1 MTSAS
6 IGTNVHLLR
15 GVVPEALEER
25 AEAPFKTAFSAQ
37 ISRFRRLLSTELGC
51 PHDQLVFDD
60 INDVH
65 CDHCGKDFT
74 G

>member
-6 IGTNVHLLR
+6 IDTHGHLLR
-15 GVVPEALEER
+15 GVVPQAV
-25 AEAPFKTAFSAQ
+25 AEPAQSPFQSAFTAQ
-37 ISRFRRLLSTELGC
+37 ISRFRCLLSKELGC
-51 PHDQLVFDD
+51 PHDRLVFDD

>member
-6 IGTNVHLLR
+6 IDTDVHL
-15 GVVPEALEER
+15 EEF
-25 AEAPFKTAFSAQ
+25 AESPFTSAFTAQ
-37 ISRFRRLLSTELGC
+37 ISRFRRLLSKELGC
-51 PHDQLVFDD
+51 THDQLVFDD

-65 CDHCGKDFT
+65 CSQCGKDFT

>member
-6 IGTNVHLLR
+6 IDSNVHLLR
-15 GVVPEALEER
+15 GVVPQAVGEPAQSR
-25 AEAPFKTAFSAQ
+25 FKSAFPTQ
-37 ISRFRRLLSTELGC
+37 ITRFRRLLSKELGC
-51 PHDQLVFDD
+51 PHDRLVFDD

>member
-1 MTSAS
+1 MSAFIDAVDEITGLPLKSAS
-6 IGTNVHLLR
+6 MARICR
-15 GVVPEALEER
+15 C
-25 AEAPFKTAFSAQ
+25 
-37 ISRFRRLLSTELGC
+37 RRVLSDELGC

>member
-6 IGTNVHLLR
+6 SESNVHLLR
-15 GVVPEALEER
+15 GVVPQAAGAA
-25 AEAPFKTAFSAQ
+25 AESPLKIAFSAQ
-37 ISRFRRLLSTELGC
+37 ISRFRRLLSKELGC
-51 PHDQLVFDD
+51 PHDRLVFDD

-65 CDHCGKDFT
+65 CEDCGKDFT

>member
-1 MTSAS
+1 MSAS
-6 IGTNVHLLR
+6 IDAVEEITELPLKSALLAR
-15 GVVPEALEER
+15 
-25 AEAPFKTAFSAQ
+25 
-37 ISRFRRLLSTELGC
+37 ISLFRRLLSDEVGC
-51 PHDQLVFDD
+51 PHDRLVFDE

>member
-6 IGTNVHLLR
+6 IKTDIHLPR
-15 GVVPEALEER
+15 GVGPDAVGAP
-25 AEAPFKTAFSAQ
+25 AEAPLTASTTQ
-37 ISRFRRLLSTELGC
+37 IGRFRRLWSKELGC
-51 PHDQLVFDD
+51 PHEKLVFDD

-65 CDHCGKDFT
+65 CDECGKDFT

>member
-1 MTSAS
+1 MSAS
-6 IGTNVHLLR
+6 IDAVEEITEFPLKS
-15 GVVPEALEER
+15 ALMAR
-25 AEAPFKTAFSAQ
+25 
-37 ISRFRRLLSTELGC
+37 ISLFRRLFSGEVGC

>member
-6 IGTNVHLLR
+6 IDTHVHLLR
-15 GVVPEALEER
+15 GVVPQAA
-25 AEAPFKTAFSAQ
+25 AEPAQSPFKSAFAAQ
-37 ISRFRRLLSTELGC
+37 ISRFRRLLSKELGC
-51 PHDQLVFDD
+51 PHDRLVFDD

>member
-1 MTSAS
+1 MMSAS
-6 IGTNVHLLR
+6 IECTFNEISR
-15 GVVPEALEER
+15 VPVEVRL
-25 AEAPFKTAFSAQ
+25 TAQ
-37 ISRFRRLLSTELGC
+37 ISRFRRLLSNELGC
-51 PHDQLVFDD
+51 AHDRLVFDD

>member
-6 IGTNVHLLR
+6 NDTDVHLLR
-15 GVVPEALEER
+15 GVVPEALEEP
-25 AEAPFKTAFSAQ
+25 AESP
-37 ISRFRRLLSTELGC
+37 C

>member
-1 MTSAS
+1 MSAS
-6 IGTNVHLLR
+6 IEVVEEITEFPLKSALLAR
-15 GVVPEALEER
+15 
-25 AEAPFKTAFSAQ
+25 
-37 ISRFRRLLSTELGC
+37 ISQFRRLLADEAGC
-51 PHDQLVFDD
+51 AHNRLVFDD

>member
-6 IGTNVHLLR
+6 IDTDVHL
-15 GVVPEALEER
+15 EEF
-25 AEAPFKTAFSAQ
+25 AESPFTSAFTEQ
-37 ISRFRRLLSTELGC
+37 ISRFRRLLSKELGC
-51 PHDQLVFDD
+51 THDQLVFDD

-65 CDHCGKDFT
+65 CSQCGKDFT

>member
-6 IGTNVHLLR
+6 IESDVHLLR
-15 GVVPEALEER
+15 GVVPETAGEA
-25 AEAPFKTAFSAQ
+25 AESPLKMVFSAR
-37 ISRFRRLLSTELGC
+37 ISRFRRLLSKELGC
-51 PHDQLVFDD
+51 LHDRLVFDD

-65 CDHCGKDFT
+65 CVDCGKDFT

>member
-6 IGTNVHLLR
+6 IDTHVHLLR
-15 GVVPEALEER
+15 GVVPDAV
-25 AEAPFKTAFSAQ
+25 AEPAQSPFKSAFTAQ
-37 ISRFRRLLSTELGC
+37 ISRFRRLLSKELGC
-51 PHDQLVFDD
+51 PHDRLVFDD

>member
-6 IGTNVHLLR
+6 SDRNLHLLR
-15 GVVPEALEER
+15 GVVPEAFDSP
-25 AEAPFKTAFSAQ
+25 AESPLQSAFTSQ
-37 ISRFRRLLSTELGC
+37 ISRFRRLLSKELGC

-65 CDHCGKDFT
+65 CSHCGQDFT
-74 G
+74 D

>member
-6 IGTNVHLLR
+6 IDSNVHLLR
-15 GVVPEALEER
+15 GVVPQAV
-25 AEAPFKTAFSAQ
+25 AEPAQSPFKSAFTAQ
-37 ISRFRRLLSTELGC
+37 ISRFRRLLSKELGC
-51 PHDQLVFDD
+51 PHDRVVFDD
-60 INDVH
+60 INDVS

>member
-6 IGTNVHLLR
+6 IDTHVHLLR
-15 GVVPEALEER
+15 GVVPDAA
-25 AEAPFKTAFSAQ
+25 AEPADSPLKSAFTAH
-37 ISRFRRLLSTELGC
+37 RFRRLLSKELGC
-51 PHDQLVFDD
+51 PHDRLVFDD

>member
-6 IGTNVHLLR
+6 IDTDVHL
-15 GVVPEALEER
+15 EEF
-25 AEAPFKTAFSAQ
+25 AESPFKSGFTAQ
-37 ISRFRRLLSTELGC
+37 ISRFRRLLSKELGC
-51 PHDQLVFDD
+51 THDQLVFDD

-65 CDHCGKDFT
+65 CNQCGKDFT

>member
-6 IGTNVHLLR
+6 IDTHVHLLR
-15 GVVPEALEER
+15 GVVPEAV
-25 AEAPFKTAFSAQ
+25 AEPAESPFKTAFTAQ
-37 ISRFRRLLSTELGC
+37 ISRFRRLLSKELGC
-51 PHDQLVFDD
+51 PHDRLVFDD

>member
-1 MTSAS
+1 VISAS
-6 IGTNVHLLR
+6 IDAV
-15 GVVPEALEER
+15 EEITELPLKSVFMAR
-25 AEAPFKTAFSAQ
+25 
-37 ISRFRRLLSTELGC
+37 ISRFRRLLSDELGC

-65 CDHCGKDFT
+65 CNHCGKDFT

>member
-6 IGTNVHLLR
+6 IETNVHR
-15 GVVPEALEER
+15 EEPAESPVPS
-25 AEAPFKTAFSAQ
+25 AFTAQ
-37 ISRFRRLLSTELGC
+37 ISRFRRLLSKELGC
-51 PHDQLVFDD
+51 PHDRLVFDD

-65 CDHCGKDFT
+65 CGDCGKDFT

>member
-1 MTSAS
+1 MTRAS
-6 IGTNVHLLR
+6 IESTVHLLR
-15 GVVPEALEER
+15 GVVPEAVG
-25 AEAPFKTAFSAQ
+25 EAAQSPLKTAFAAQ
-37 ISRFRRLLSTELGC
+37 MGRFRRLLSKELGC

-65 CDHCGKDFT
+65 CSHCGKDFT

>member
-6 IGTNVHLLR
+6 IDSNVHLLR
-15 GVVPEALEER
+15 GVGPQAA
-25 AEAPFKTAFSAQ
+25 AEPAQSPSESAFTAQ
-37 ISRFRRLLSTELGC
+37 ISRFRRLLSKELGC

>member
-6 IGTNVHLLR
+6 IDSNVHLCR
-15 GVVPEALEER
+15 GVVPQAV
-25 AEAPFKTAFSAQ
+25 AEPAQSPFKSAFTAQ
-37 ISRFRRLLSTELGC
+37 ITRFRRLLSKEVGC
-51 PHDQLVFDD
+51 PHDRLVFDD